1 MKKYVKPTL
10 EEIEM
15 LDRVVFCENTPAEA
29 IQTLVSWCE
38 SEKAAGGED
47 ACIVR
52 CASVA
57 AKGTSE
63 SFRECVLYEDWTP
76 DKADA
81 PARSMLKFGFT
92 NEEELEEE
100 LEEIKEE
107 IDESTI
113 NEQSQEIVD
122 EGFVPVESIIPE
134 NDDKPFVEE
143 ESVAVEEPTAVEET
157 PFVEEAPADI
167 EPEVEEPITE

>member
-10 EEIEM
+10 EDIEM
-15 LDRVVFCENTPAEA
+15 LDRVVFCENTPEENVHA
-29 IQTLVSWCE
+29 LLSGCE
-38 SEKAAGGED
+38 HASDED
-47 ACIVR
+47 ACVVR

-57 AKGTSE
+57 ATDIQHLRACLIDE
-63 SFRECVLYEDWTP
+63 NWTP